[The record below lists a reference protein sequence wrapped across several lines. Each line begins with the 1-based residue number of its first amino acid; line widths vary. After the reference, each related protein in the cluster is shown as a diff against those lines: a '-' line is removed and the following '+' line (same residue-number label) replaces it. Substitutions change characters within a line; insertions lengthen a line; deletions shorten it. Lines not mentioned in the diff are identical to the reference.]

1 MSGRDALSSTVSYFV
16 NNIPSI
22 PRGFLSDGNELST
35 NMEADKALNVSKK
48 WMVRRCR
55 HKTNYCFCLE
65 ELKHNSVRS
74 WEHLRLWRYCC
85 IIVEY
90 CIDIMVG
97 HTSDQRKGQPVI
109 GWTLSPA
116 TVTTVAM
123 PDGYVV
129 VCCNIILKTR
139 EDSWKGWCLDWFY
152 KRNDWKVK
160 DM

>member
-1 MSGRDALSSTVSYFV
+1 M
-16 NNIPSI
+16 P
-22 PRGFLSDGNELST
+22 
-35 NMEADKALNVSKK
+35 
-48 WMVRRCR
+48 
-55 HKTNYCFCLE
+55 
-65 ELKHNSVRS
+65 LKHNSVRS

-85 IIVEY
+85 IVEY

-139 EDSWKGWCLDWFY
+139 EDTVVERDGVWIGFYRKKWLKSERCIIHGSKRAKGGFFPDSALPDLLHHCRPALHQQKEPFRWALEIFWKF
-152 KRNDWKVK
+152 KVHEIP
-160 DM
+160 